1 MDEEDTNENGNQIC
15 PTIRSN
21 RTAIITALMT
31 KNRKQGKKRKVES
44 QTRTHKEE
52 EELKAQ
58 ETQDRVDDMEVRM
71 KKLEIRARDNHD
83 KDTPERNAT

>member
-1 MDEEDTNENGNQIC
+1 MDDEGTNDDGNQTG

-21 RTAIITALMT
+21 RTAIITALMA
-31 KNRKQGKKRKVES
+31 KNRKQGKRRKVES